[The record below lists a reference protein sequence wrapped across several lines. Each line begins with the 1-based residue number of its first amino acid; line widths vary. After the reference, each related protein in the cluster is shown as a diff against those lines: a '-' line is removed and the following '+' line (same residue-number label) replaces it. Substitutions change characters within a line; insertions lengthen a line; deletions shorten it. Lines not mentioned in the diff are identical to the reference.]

1 MQFAKGTEFKPVM
14 PRRIAE
20 LRDLY
25 IELWLRERENGSIV
39 WETKY
44 GSKIPIK
51 DMSPVHLINTIRML
65 EAQEQEREDA
75 YDALSSIG
83 EDPDWLY

>member
-1 MQFAKGTEFKPVM
+1 MQFSKNTEFKPAM

-65 EAQEQEREDA
+65 EAQEQEQDDA
-75 YDALSSIG
+75 YEALSSIG